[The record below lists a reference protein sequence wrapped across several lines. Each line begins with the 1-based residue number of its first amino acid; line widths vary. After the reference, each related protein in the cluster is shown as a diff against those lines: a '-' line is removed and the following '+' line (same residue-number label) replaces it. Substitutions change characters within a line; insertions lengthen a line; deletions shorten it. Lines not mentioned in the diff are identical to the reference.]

1 MKPTKILTAAF
12 SIQRLVNYGILIF
25 LLISQSSCFKQY
37 FQTNT
42 SHKVDSSTLGKLQ
55 DEKKKFIIQTPDTS
69 FALHNVKLS
78 GDSLSGEITELD
90 PKHFRLLNPQQERKN
105 EMSRADKIL
114 CVSEVHVYT
123 DSSFMKNGQ
132 ATVAINRISRMDV
145 YGLDKK
151 AIRGSRITGIV
162 VITASVALGVV
173 IIAAMANSM
182 SHMSFN
188 LTIPN

>member
-1 MKPTKILTAAF
+1 MKPTKILTAVF
-12 SIQRLVNYGILIF
+12 SKQRLVNYSILIF

-37 FQTNT
+37 YQTNT
-42 SHKVDSSTLGKLQ
+42 SHKVDSARLEQLQ
-55 DEKKKFIIQTPDTS
+55 VAKKNFIIQTPDTS
-69 FALHNVKLS
+69 FALHNVKVA
-78 GDSLSGEITELD
+78 GDSLSGEITALN
-90 PKHFRLLNPQQERKN
+90 PKHFRLLNPQQENKN

-114 CVSEVHVYT
+114 CVSEVHLYT

-132 ATVAINRISRMDV
+132 ATIAINRISRMDV

-182 SHMSFN
+182 SN
-188 LTIPN
+188 LNLNFTIPN

>member
-1 MKPTKILTAAF
+1 
-12 SIQRLVNYGILIF
+12 
-25 LLISQSSCFKQY
+25 
-37 FQTNT
+37 
-42 SHKVDSSTLGKLQ
+42 
-55 DEKKKFIIQTPDTS
+55 
-69 FALHNVKLS
+69 
-78 GDSLSGEITELD
+78 
-90 PKHFRLLNPQQERKN
+90 
-105 EMSRADKIL
+105 
-114 CVSEVHVYT
+114 
-123 DSSFMKNGQ
+123 
-132 ATVAINRISRMDV
+132 MDV

>member
-1 MKPTKILTAAF
+1 MKPTKTLPAG
-12 SIQRLVNYGILIF
+12 SSLQYLVNYSILII

-37 FQTNT
+37 YQTNT
-42 SHKVDSSTLGKLQ
+42 SHKVDSARLGQLQ
-55 DEKKKFIIQTPDTS
+55 DEKKNFIIQTPDTS
-69 FALHNVKLS
+69 FALQNVKLA
-78 GDSLSGEITELD
+78 GDSLSGEIAKLN
-90 PKHFRLLNPQQERKN
+90 PKHFRLLNPQQENRN

-114 CVSEVHVYT
+114 CVSEVHIYT
-123 DSSFMKNGQ
+123 DSSFFKNGQ
-132 ATVAINRISRMDV
+132 ATVAINRITRMDV